1 MNKISLRA
9 KYTFALI
16 LVAVYA
22 LLFHTTTITLVKSHD
37 KYAQDI
43 NLVAKEQ
50 MLTAKIIYCINY
62 MSHHEANGHKTSLNK
77 AVEEFEQ
84 TELILKEKGYIFEE
98 ESKKEYLQSVKQ
110 FLNIFEDRE
119 DYKQDDKIEEINVF
133 LQKKY
138 DFLIKNIGD
147 YTLAIQKESEKSTQ
161 NIVFIKILLL
171 ILLLLLLAFEAFFI
185 FLPTENEIKAKTKE
199 LEDINKD
206 LQERVMD
213 EVYKNREKT
222 IQIIQQ
228 SKLAQMGE
236 MLNMI
241 AHQWRQPLASI
252 SAISGT
258 LSLDIMMDNYKADFF
273 QAKLNSIDE
282 LANYL
287 SRTIDDFRNFF
298 KNDKKLE
305 HGELKDI
312 VEKSFKIIAPCIET
326 KNITISTDIDDD
338 IFVYTYITEIKQVL
352 LNIIKNA
359 EDVLL
364 EKNIAN
370 ATIWVKGRKDEKYA
384 ELTIE
389 DNGGGIS
396 DEIMSKIFEPYFST
410 KKDKEGTGIGLYMSK
425 MIIEEHC
432 KGKINV
438 QNGSHGAKFTINI
451 PLDKSNNKKEFD

>member
-1 MNKISLRA
+1 MSKISLRA
-9 KYTFALI
+9 KYIFALI

-22 LLFHTTTITLVKSHD
+22 LLFHTSTIVLVKKHD
-37 KYAQDI
+37 QYAEDI
-43 NLVAKEQ
+43 NLVGKER
-50 MLTAKIIYCINY
+50 MLTAKIVYNINY
-62 MSHHEANGHKTSLNK
+62 ISHHEVNEHKVSLNE
-77 AVEEFEQ
+77 AIEEFERS
-84 TELILKEKGYIFEE
+84 EDILKSRGYIFEE
-98 ESKKEYLQSVKQ
+98 ESKKEYLENAKY
-110 FLNIFEDRE
+110 FLNIFENISDNKRDE
-119 DYKQDDKIEEINVF
+119 KIEEIDVF
-133 LQKKY
+133 LQKRYEVLMKKIDDY
-138 DFLIKNIGD
+138 ALI
-147 YTLAIQKESEKSTQ
+147 IQKKSEKSTQ
-161 NIVFIKILLL
+161 NIVFIKISLLV
-171 ILLLLLLAFEAFFI
+171 LLLLLLTFEAFFI

-199 LEDINKD
+199 LEDINRE
-206 LQERVMD
+206 LQELVLA
-213 EVYKNREKT
+213 EVYKNREQT
-222 IQIIQQ
+222 LQIIQQ

-273 QAKLNSIDE
+273 QAKLDSIDE

-305 HGELKDI
+305 HGDLKDI

-326 KNITISTDIDDD
+326 KNITINTDIDDG

-364 EKNIAN
+364 EEKVAN
-370 ATIWVKGRKDEKYA
+370 ATIWVKGRKNGKYA

-396 DEIMSKIFEPYFST
+396 EGIIGKIFEPYFST

-425 MIIEEHC
+425 TIIEEHC
-432 KGKINV
+432 KGKITV
-438 QNGSHGAKFTINI
+438 ENGSYGAKFTINI
-451 PLDKSNNKKEFD
+451 PLEKLDNTKEFD

>member
-1 MNKISLRA
+1 MNKISLRK

-22 LLFHTTTITLVKSHD
+22 LLFHTTTITLVRNHD

-50 MLTAKIIYCINY
+50 MITAKIIYCINY
-62 MSHHEANGHKTSLNK
+62 MSHHVSNGHKESLK
-77 AVEEFEQ
+77 EAIEEFER
-84 TELILKEKGYIFEE
+84 TELILKGKGYIFEE
-98 ESKKEYLQSVKQ
+98 ESKKEYLESVKQ
-110 FLNIFEDRE
+110 FLNISDDKRN
-119 DYKQDDKIEEINVF
+119 DKIEEIDVF

-138 DFLIKNIGD
+138 DVLIKNIGN
-147 YTLAIQKESEKSTQ
+147 YALVIQKESEESTQ
-161 NIVFIKILLL
+161 NIVFIKTLLL

-222 IQIIQQ
+222 LQIIQQ

-273 QAKLNSIDE
+273 QAKLDSIDE

-396 DEIMSKIFEPYFST
+396 DEVMSKIFEPYFST

-432 KGKINV
+432 KGKIDV
-438 QNGSHGAKFTINI
+438 QNGSNGAKFTINI